1 MSGGR
6 PAPYLR
12 RTRPA
17 RVVPAP
23 RRTAR
28 PSAALFTEDL
38 FTEDLFATGNDDD
51 NRAAVLGAAAED
63 LALAGVAVHGPRG
76 DVDKVL
82 KGLRPHP

>member
-12 RTRPA
+12 RARSV

-38 FTEDLFATGNDDD
+38 FATGNDDD
-51 NRAAVLGAAAED
+51 NRAAVLGVAAEA